1 MTKHPGGRPKVY
13 SEEELKEIGAKLLIW
28 CRQEGN
34 WHISGFEDESD
45 LSIEF
50 CGDMARRRPEEFS
63 RVYKRAKSII
73 GRKMMALTME
83 KSGPSPWMQATL
95 LPMYL
100 TDIDTHLD
108 NKEEKKLIMIEK
120 AKGMAETTVNA
131 AAEKLFNRVDEI
143 AKEKDVVVSPQL
155 ETKTEL

>member
-1 MTKHPGGRPKVY
+1 MTKNSVGRPRTY
-13 SEEELKEIGAKLLIW
+13 SEEDLKEIGKNLLTW
-28 CRQEGN
+28 CRTPGN
-34 WHISGFEDESD
+34 WHISGFEDEFD
-45 LSIEF
+45 LATEF
-50 CGDMARRRPEEFS
+50 CGDMARTRPEEFN
-63 RVYKRAKSII
+63 RVYKRAKAII

-83 KSGPSPWMQATL
+83 KNGPSPWMQATL

-108 NKEEKKLIMIEK
+108 KKEEKKLVMIEK

-143 AKEKDVVVSPQL
+143 AKEKDVVVSTEL